1 MVEKYVLRP
10 PNIRVAPASGH
21 LTRRSSDTDQTEHIA
36 FWLSVAFI
44 LSAQFSTVSIKVAS
58 AFGVGWVGSKGEA
71 VTSQATA
78 INVATKTKSSR
89 ATEVVKSI
97 LEVH

>member
-1 MVEKYVLRP
+1 M
-10 PNIRVAPASGH
+10 G
-21 LTRRSSDTDQTEHIA
+21 SDTLARGNSGGRITSGRS
-36 FWLSVAFI
+36 LSFI
-44 LSAQFSTVSIKVAS
+44 LDILCVYFALLACNPEFTA
-58 AFGVGWVGSKGEA
+58 APSKGEA